1 MPYLLRMAEAK
12 RVSTASQ
19 LCSKPGQPDE
29 PTARKSFQAGENCV
43 KRLVCDNAV
52 INISKGLNIPEENQL
67 SGGQTDNH
75 C

>member
-12 RVSTASQ
+12 RVPTTSQ

-52 INISKGLNIPEENQL
+52 IKVPKSLNIPEENKL
-67 SGGQTDNH
+67 AGGQTDIH